1 MDEEINSII
10 DGLIELGCDLKN
22 KEKIRSFILFIISK
36 QTLDISTN
44 ETDITF

>member
-22 KEKIRSFILFIISK
+22 KEKIRSFILSVIS
-36 QTLDISTN
+36 
-44 ETDITF
+44 